1 MEKAKKRSF
10 EIKSDLQAIN
20 IGELDMTDDGTT
32 AEDVAWDGEDDPFY
46 HLTPGER
53 MEVLRTMSLQDIY
66 KSAVNRK
73 EQNQKRKRGFGGS
86 RKGTFK
92 RPDAVWK
99 RNRVE
104 SDYWWQILDPS
115 TSNAAKG
122 RGFGLVVLK
131 KGLEAEIDDE
141 LRAFIPCE
149 DKFIHFLQY
158 AWVLFAQSKWTI
170 LDISLTT

>member
-1 MEKAKKRSF
+1 MRLLASWILSLQSPFRFRQRLSNAMEKAKKRSF

-92 RPDAVWK
+92 RPDAV
-99 RNRVE
+99 
-104 SDYWWQILDPS
+104 
-115 TSNAAKG
+115 
-122 RGFGLVVLK
+122 
-131 KGLEAEIDDE
+131 
-141 LRAFIPCE
+141 
-149 DKFIHFLQY
+149 
-158 AWVLFAQSKWTI
+158 
-170 LDISLTT
+170 